1 MKISLKNE
9 YEIEATR
16 VYRTLNTKNK
26 NIDLTI
32 ETANDIFDDIIKHL
46 NEDSVS
52 MIKVTD
58 TDTDITKEY
67 EGYKLESVFDNV
79 LKTGEYVT
87 RISLSK
93 PLDEN

>member
-1 MKISLKNE
+1 MKVSLKNE

-32 ETANDIFDDIIKHL
+32 ETSNDIFDDIIKYI

-58 TDTDITKEY
+58 TDTDTVKEY

-93 PLDEN
+93 PLNEN